1 MSDTPDHSDS
11 HRAAPWLRWTARF
24 GMVAE
29 GVIYLLI
36 GGLSLAGAFDPTQRP
51 SGSNGAMSKLA
62 HVPLGRVLLA
72 LLALGLMAFVL
83 WQLIQAVLDP
93 ECQEG
98 RWKIRQVAL
107 RIHHLWVAALH
118 CGLVGLA
125 TWQMLG
131 FGHSSNNGHTQK
143 HLTAMALRL
152 PGGRWLVG
160 GIAIGILVFALIQL
174 IMACI
179 PEHDT
184 RMDLSDTRW
193 RRPILALLVLGYA
206 ARGVLFGL
214 IGVFLL
220 HAAWEYDPSQATGV
234 AGALQSLRHQP
245 YGAWL
250 LGAVSV
256 GLIAFGLARIAKT
269 RYREIRTE

>member
-1 MSDTPDHSDS
+1 MPDTSDHSEGQ
-11 HRAAPWLRWTARF
+11 RAPAWLRWTARF

-36 GGLSLAGAFDPTQRP
+36 GGLSLAGAFDPSKHP
-51 SGSNGAMSKLA
+51 SGTNGAMSKLA
-62 HVPLGRVLLA
+62 HVPLGRVALA
-72 LLALGLMAFVL
+72 LLALGLVAFVL

-93 ECQEG
+93 ECQDG
-98 RWKIRQVAL
+98 RWKIKQVAL
-107 RIHHLWVAALH
+107 RIHHLWIAALH

-131 FGHSSNNGHTQK
+131 FGHSGSNGQTQK
-143 HLTAMALRL
+143 HLTAIALRL
-152 PGGRWLVG
+152 PWGRWLVG
-160 GIAIGILVFALIQL
+160 GIAIGILAFALIQL
-174 IMACI
+174 ITACI

-184 RMDLSDTRW
+184 RMDLSETRW

-206 ARGVLFGL
+206 GRGVLFGL

-220 HAAWEYDPSQATGV
+220 HAAWTYDPSKATGIG
-234 AGALQSLRHQP
+234 GALTSLRHHP
-245 YGAWL
+245 YGEWL

-256 GLIAFGLARIAKT
+256 GLIAFGLAKIAKT
-269 RYREIRTE
+269 RFREIRTG